1 VAAATDNSPVRAGNG
16 APIPTTRPGFAP
28 GTGVGT
34 TFSGEDTPICM
45 LYRYKDTSSGL
56 ITVQTLA
63 CYTFDH
69 CHQLAVQMKA
79 SFKMYELKAH
89 ISRCLLTDAAS
100 TMRYSASDVIWY
112 RLGSQ
117 HVSNLGEGGLLSLK
131 LTETASSLKNK

>member
-1 VAAATDNSPVRAGNG
+1 MAAALGDSSAGNG
-16 APIPTTRPGFAP
+16 GFAP

-34 TFSGEDTPICM
+34 TFFFGEDTRICM

-56 ITVQTLA
+56 TSRSSGTYTQRGTYKLWHVIPSITVTSYL
-63 CYTFDH
+63 F
-69 CHQLAVQMKA
+69 QMKA
-79 SFKMYELKAH
+79 SFKAH

-100 TMRYSASDVIWY
+100 TLRYSASDVIWY

-131 LTETASSLKNK
+131 LTESASSLNK